1 MGVRGASNVTE
12 AGSDDVL
19 SGHTATD
26 ATATLPAQA
35 APTATPTSV
44 PTSGDD
50 APPPKKP
57 KTPKEPKEPRPKKP
71 PWRIALEW
79 IVLIAIALGIA
90 FLIKSFLFQAFYIP
104 SESMKPTLNV
114 GDRVL
119 VNKLSYDLHDV
130 NRGDIVVFEAPERA
144 QSGGIEDLVKR
155 VIGLPGDTVTA
166 DADGTV
172 VVDGRRLKEPYL
184 TAGTIT
190 KFTDVPPDCGA
201 PDNGEPGCV
210 VPKDRLLMLG
220 DNRQFSKDSRVF
232 GPIAEDTIV
241 GRVFVRIWPISDVG
255 FL

>member
-1 MGVRGASNVTE
+1 MTEPGAGESPY
-12 AGSDDVL
+12 
-19 SGHTATD
+19 GHASADT
-26 ATATLPAQA
+26 TATLPAKA
-35 APTATPTSV
+35 MTTPASTPAHEAS
-44 PTSGDD
+44 P
-50 APPPKKP
+50 AKEPKA
-57 KTPKEPKEPRPKKP
+57 PKEPRAKKP
-71 PWRIALEW
+71 AWRIALEW
-79 IVLIAIALGIA
+79 VVLIVIALAIA

-130 NRGDIVVFEAPERA
+130 NRGDIIVFEAPELA

-155 VIGLPGDTVTA
+155 AIGLPGETVTA
-166 DADGTV
+166 DADGSV

-184 TAGTIT
+184 SAGTTT
-190 KFTDVPPDCGA
+190 KFSDVPPDCGA
-201 PDNGEPGCV
+201 PANGEPGCV
-210 VPKDRLLMLG
+210 VPKDRVLMLG

-241 GRVFVRIWPISDVG
+241 GRVFVRMWPPSDIG